1 MLLLGALFVTF
12 SVAPLEALV
21 ASPARTMSHDS
32 ANWGWPGGSQPSR
45 PTMPAQFSLR
55 HLSRTVLSR
64 VKKAANAGANR
75 RAPSSDEGPN
85 PLRQPLADSTPPRG
99 SSIMHASRFTSIT
112 PHPSSLAFVAVP
124 HSPTAGSTAGYSAS
138 LRHTACPALL
148 LPAQRMDRLIHH
160 RRRVT
165 TLSSFS
171 VASGCQ
177 LQLSALL
184 PSAFASAGHGASSRS
199 PAQLTSSPSFQT
211 KPSLKISP
219 HIAPHRPSHNP
230 PIALSPPATIP
241 PRQPHPTQPRS
252 PDSASS
258 AT

>member
-1 MLLLGALFVTF
+1 
-12 SVAPLEALV
+12 
-21 ASPARTMSHDS
+21 
-32 ANWGWPGGSQPSR
+32 
-45 PTMPAQFSLR
+45 
-55 HLSRTVLSR
+55 
-64 VKKAANAGANR
+64 
-75 RAPSSDEGPN
+75 
-85 PLRQPLADSTPPRG
+85 
-99 SSIMHASRFTSIT
+99 MHASRFTSIT

-124 HSPTAGSTAGYSAS
+124 HSTTAGSTAAYSAS

-148 LPAQRMDRLIHH
+148 LPAQRMDRLIRH

-165 TLSSFS
+165 TQPSYSG
-171 VASGCQ
+171 ASGCQ
-177 LQLSALL
+177 LQQSALL

-219 HIAPHRPSHNP
+219 HIATHRPSHNP

-252 PDSASS
+252 PDPTSS